1 VKVFDRSLVTRVA
14 ALVAAIDW
22 ATARGVRLVNLSL
35 GVDDPQQEPPLRAA
49 VERAVAAGVLIV
61 AAVEPGGRRW
71 LPGSLSGVIRVELD
85 WDCPREEVRVLEDG
99 RLLRASGYPR
109 DIPGVPREKNL
120 KGISFAV
127 ANATGFLATSRE
139 LRQSLTGSGHPSP
152 QPTSAA
158 RSRSGCA

>member
-1 VKVFDRSLVTRVA
+1 MT

-22 ATARGVRLVNLSL
+22 AIARGARLVNLSL
-35 GVDDPQQEPPLRAA
+35 GVDDPRQEPPLRAA

-71 LPGSLSGVIRVELD
+71 LPGSLPGVIRVELD

-127 ANATGFLATSRE
+127 ANATGWLAASDERPARLTAATVSRYAE
-139 LRQSLTGSGHPSP
+139 KPG
-152 QPTSAA
+152 
-158 RSRSGCA
+158 GCP